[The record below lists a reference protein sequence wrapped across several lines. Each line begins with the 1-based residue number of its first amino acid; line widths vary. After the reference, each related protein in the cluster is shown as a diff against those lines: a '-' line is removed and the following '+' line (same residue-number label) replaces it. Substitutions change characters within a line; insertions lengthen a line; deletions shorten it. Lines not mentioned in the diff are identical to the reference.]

1 MNLEQTHILLEV
13 REHRYTLANLR
24 LHERV
29 CHGSKEKI
37 MVHSKSQ
44 TNFLKRLTI
53 FQNRHGLR
61 SAEPTSVGE
70 VLGTDI
76 ECPRIS
82 PVKNATRLMVDNVR
96 YLRKK
101 RQLMIIPIMKVA
113 YIIVIVMTQHQRYWK
128 EKIFFSTTKL
138 IDIMITQKGLIS
150 F

>member
-1 MNLEQTHILLEV
+1 M
-13 REHRYTLANLR
+13 R
-24 LHERV
+24 LHERE
-29 CHGSKEKI
+29 CHGSKDKI

-44 TNFLKRLTI
+44 TNFLKRVTI
-53 FQNRHGLR
+53 FQKKHGLQ

-70 VLGTDI
+70 ILGTDI

-101 RQLMIIPIMKVA
+101 RQLMIIRVMKVA
-113 YIIVIVMTQHQRYWK
+113 YSIVIVMTQHQRYWK
-128 EKIFFSTTKL
+128 EKIFFPTTKP
-138 IDIMITQKGLIS
+138 IDIMITKKGLIS